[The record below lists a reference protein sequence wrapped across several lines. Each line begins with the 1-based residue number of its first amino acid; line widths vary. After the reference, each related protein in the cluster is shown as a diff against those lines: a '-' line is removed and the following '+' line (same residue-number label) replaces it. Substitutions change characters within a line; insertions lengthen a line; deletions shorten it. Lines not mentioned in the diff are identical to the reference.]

1 MADCMQFLSENR
13 LNDVKFL
20 DGSIFKNQILVFH
33 NKHPYEWLQIFH
45 SRRQVVHRAG
55 ESITRALVE
64 ASYDHM

>member
-20 DGSIFKNQILVFH
+20 DGSVFKNQILVFH
-33 NKHPYEWLQIFH
+33 NKHPHEWL
-45 SRRQVVHRAG
+45 QVVHRAG